1 MSNLWICGASSQKTR
16 AHTTLG
22 IFLLRKQLDHAKE
35 LCQVSFLYFPS
46 YTVFIHQCLWHITYP
61 ANNVSF
67 LRRQEKGK
75 KHFPFAL
82 FQDSCSQE
90 GLAQEGL
97 VQNGSAMG
105 LTSFCK
111 NTVLILELLSVAE
124 IPLTNRIHFT
134 WLTSNPFTDIK
145 LLILQD
151 IQCLHFPLK
160 WNTVLQQN
168 HLQCHDLPFTLG
180 VNSVTN

>member
-1 MSNLWICGASSQKTR
+1 MELPVKRHELILLWESFFYANSWITPKNFAKFHFCT
-16 AHTTLG
+16 
-22 IFLLRKQLDHAKE
+22 FLLIQ
-35 LCQVSFLYFPS
+35 FS
-46 YTVFIHQCLWHITYP
+46 YT
-61 ANNVSF
+61 NVYDISLTQQTMF
-67 LRRQEKGK
+67 HSSGGRKKGK

-111 NTVLILELLSVAE
+111 NTVLILEVFSVAE

-134 WLTSNPFTDIK
+134 WFTSNPFTDIK
-145 LLILQD
+145 LVILQD

-168 HLQCHDLPFTLG
+168 HLQCHDLPL
-180 VNSVTN
+180 SP